1 MSLLDN
7 EQSPPSRRALS
18 LAAVY
23 SQALEDNLGR
33 WQGSYAGLGEYLI
46 GGDDLAAATHLVQLD
61 LVDDLGAARLKVAKA
76 LIDRLEFLLH
86 LVIHSD
92 LREFRF

>member
-1 MSLLDN
+1 MY
-7 EQSPPSRRALS
+7 LS
-18 LAAVY
+18 L
-23 SQALEDNLGR
+23 ENNLGR
-33 WQGSYAGLGEYLI
+33 RQGSYAGLGEYPV
-46 GGDDLAAATHLVQLD
+46 GGDGVASATHLVLLD

-76 LIDRLEFLLH
+76 LIDHLEFLLH